1 MELKLNILDLVTQS
15 KCYDFL
21 REVRWPSGVS
31 CPNCQSDLVVKNG
44 RCSHQKLLQKYDC
57 RGCERGFNDL
67 TGTVFQDS
75 NKSLKVWVLAM
86 YLMGLNL
93 SNLQISKELD
103 MSEKTAQQMTK
114 KLREGIV
121 KKNLI
126 YKLDKQLRLTKFT

>member
-1 MELKLNILDLVTQS
+1 MELKLNTLDLVTES

-21 REVRWPSGVS
+21 RAIRWSDGVN

-44 RCSHQKLLQKYDC
+44 KCSHQKQLQKYDC
-57 RGCERGFNDL
+57 RGCQRGFNDL

-75 NKSLKVWVLAM
+75 NKSLKVWVLAL
-86 YLMGLNL
+86 YFMGLNL
-93 SNLQISKELD
+93 SNRQIAKELD
-103 MSEKTAQQMTK
+103 MTEKTAQQITK

-126 YKLDKQLRLTKFT
+126 YKLDKQLKSTKFI